1 MRFLFLR
8 FLPLLLASVLPAAA
22 QNAEQIMER
31 ARLAATLQHNE
42 LDGTI
47 QTGGSKVP
55 VKIYLKGKNIQFLY
69 SPDRQSWKR
78 FHMRLSDDKY
88 DLFEIRDEKTYRFD
102 PGKLS
107 QSLAGSHLTFEDLA
121 LRFFYWPNPQLLG
134 DERVKT
140 FDCWKVR
147 IDNPGTSGAYRA
159 VYVWIHKEYGA
170 FMKVEGFDRNG
181 NKLKQFTVEDV
192 MKLSDG
198 SYTLQRMKVSGYRG
212 GRATGISY
220 LEFDKPKKGPGGM
233 R

>member
-1 MRFLFLR
+1 MMTRFLKLA
-8 FLPLLLASVLPAAA
+8 PLLLALLAPLAA
-22 QNAEQIMER
+22 QDANQILER
-31 ARLAATLQHNE
+31 ARLAATLQNNE

-47 QTGGSKVP
+47 QTGRSKVP
-55 VKIYLKGKNIQFLY
+55 VKIYLKGSDIQFLY
-69 SPDRQSWKR
+69 YDQKDWQR
-78 FHMRLSDDKY
+78 FHMQLADDRY
-88 DLFEIRDEKTYRFD
+88 DLREMDAAGKTKYFD
-102 PGKLS
+102 SKKLA
-107 QSLAGSHLTFEDLA
+107 QPVAGSNLTFEDLA

-140 FDCWKVR
+140 FDCWKLR
-147 IDNPGTSGAYRA
+147 IDNPGRSGAYRT

-198 SYTLQRMKVSGYRG
+198 SYTLQRMKVSGFRG
-212 GRATGISY
+212 GRASGISY
-220 LEFDKPKKGPGGM
+220 LEFDKPKQGPKGV